1 MNGKGYESGEA
12 GRSSAHTG
20 YMEEALREAENGLR
34 IGEVPVGAVLVHQG
48 EIVARGHNL
57 TGERGDP
64 GEHAEMIVL
73 REAHRQLGPRL
84 IGTSLYVTL
93 EPCPMCAGRIVLSRI
108 DALYFGA
115 FDMKAGAAGTLY
127 TITDDR
133 RLNHRVPTYGG
144 LLDTRSQELLQEYFR
159 GRRGHGGGSEE

>member
-1 MNGKGYESGEA
+1 
-12 GRSSAHTG
+12 
-20 YMEEALREAENGLR
+20 MERKSLHRTRMDEALREAEKALR
-34 IGEVPVGAVLVHQG
+34 EGEVPVGAVLVYEG
-48 EIVARGHNL
+48 EIIARGHNR

-73 REAHRQLGPRL
+73 REGHRLLGSRL
-84 IGTSLYVTL
+84 TGTSLYVTL

-115 FDMKAGAAGTLY
+115 FDKKAGAAGTLY

-133 RLNHRVPTYGG
+133 RLNHRVPTLGG
-144 LLDTRSQELLQEYFR
+144 IGDARSLELLQEYFR
-159 GRRGHGGGSEE
+159 SRRGRGGATEEM